1 MQITKWIGTASWWVF
16 VVARLVGEMGEP
28 VAGTSR
34 DFVGFLRVGGGWT
47 AYTPLTDAVAT
58 RNVDTAAPNA
68 LMLISLIA
76 LAVTV
81 AAGVVQAVL
90 SRRLLVGVIAVA
102 APVVGGVLVLWALYH
117 RTGAAGAV
125 QLSSLSV
132 FALILTAVAVRGL
145 GTQLGAYGNRAGA
158 AAQAGRGADS
168 TGGGSA

>member
-1 MQITKWIGTASWWVF
+1 
-16 VVARLVGEMGEP
+16 
-28 VAGTSR
+28 
-34 DFVGFLRVGGGWT
+34 
-47 AYTPLTDAVAT
+47 
-58 RNVDTAAPNA
+58 
-68 LMLISLIA
+68 MLISLIA

-132 FALILTAVAVRGL
+132 FALILTAAAVRGL

-158 AAQAGRGADS
+158 AAPVGRGADS